1 MKLSPNTIEEIKVFG
16 TLIKELTKEKDS
28 AFQEFSS
35 LKDILT
41 PLKELASGKGFAE
54 LSGIKDICTPVKEL
68 VPKDEGKDE
77 KGKDEKSSKQE
88 DKKGKDEK

>member
-16 TLIKELTKEKDS
+16 TPIKELTKEKDS

>member
-1 MKLSPNTIEEIKVFG
+1 MKLEPNTLAELKVFG
-16 TLIKELTKEKDS
+16 TPIKELTKEKDS

-35 LKDILT
+35 IKDILT

-68 VPKDEGKDE
+68 IPKDEGKDE
-77 KGKDEKSSKQE
+77 KGKDE
-88 DKKGKDEK
+88 GKDEKSSK